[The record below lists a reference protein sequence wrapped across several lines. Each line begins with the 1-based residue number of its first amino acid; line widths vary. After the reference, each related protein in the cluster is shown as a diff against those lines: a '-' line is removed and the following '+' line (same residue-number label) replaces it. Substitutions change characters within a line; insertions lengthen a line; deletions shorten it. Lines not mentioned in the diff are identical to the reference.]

1 MASRSQRPVLAI
13 ALGALLP
20 AIALGAVALYAQGK
34 ASPAKAAAPPVTVP
48 VQQPAALTTPLL
60 SVRRSPSVLAQ
71 DLRTDLLVANA
82 TPLADSIG
90 ASSCLSLSLD
100 GRELVARNNDLL
112 VIPASNL
119 KIITAAVALEV
130 LGADFRFTT
139 TVVGPAPINGVVD
152 GDVYLV
158 GGGDPVL
165 SEQWYTQPNASRQ
178 RPPMHATSV
187 EGLADALVAAGVAQV
202 TGRIVGD
209 DSRYD
214 TERYPPDWANDV
226 RVSLDGGAVGA
237 LVINDSRSTNDAQ
250 SDQPAAKAAQTFAAL
265 LDDRGIAVGGSDA
278 STAPAGLGVLASV
291 QSAPLTDILNELL
304 ATSDNLTAEMLVKE
318 IGVAVAQS
326 GTRAA
331 GLQAM
336 LDRLNTWGVP
346 ITGLVFADGSGLS
359 HDNQLTCAALAAVLR
374 RGSATDGVGA
384 ALAVA
389 GQEGSTLA
397 GSFEQAGLVGVLQAK
412 SGTLHNPNEVKS
424 LSGYFVVSA
433 PDEIEFV
440 LLLNGASAVD
450 YATAWGQLAE
460 ALLATAAG
468 PEPDALGPSPWTAG
482 TP

>member
-1 MASRSQRPVLAI
+1 MASRSQRPVLALS
-13 ALGALLP
+13 LGVLLP
-20 AIALGAVALYAQGK
+20 AVAFGAFALFAHGQAN
-34 ASPAKAAAPPVTVP
+34 PAKAAEPPVTAP
-48 VQQPAALTTPLL
+48 VQQPPALTTPLL
-60 SVRRSPSVLAQ
+60 SVRRSPAVLAQ
-71 DLRTDLLVANA
+71 DRRVDLLVANA
-82 TPLADSIG
+82 SSLADSIDG
-90 ASSCLSLSLD
+90 SSCLSLGLD
-100 GRELVARNNDLL
+100 DRELVARNGDVP

-119 KIITAAVALEV
+119 KVITAAVALDV
-130 LGADFRFTT
+130 LGADFRYTT
-139 TVVGPAPINGVVD
+139 TVVGPAPVNGVVE

-165 SEQWYTQPNASRQ
+165 SEQWYTQASASRK

-187 EGLADALVAAGVAQV
+187 EGLADALVAAGVTQITGQV
-202 TGRIVGD
+202 LGD

-214 TERYPPDWANDV
+214 AERYPPDWANDV
-226 RVSLDGGAVGA
+226 EVSLDGGAVGA

-265 LDDRGIAVGGSDA
+265 LGDRGIAVGGADA
-278 STAPAGLGVLASV
+278 GVAPAGLGVLVSV

-304 ATSDNLTAEMLVKE
+304 ATSDNLTAEMMVKE

-336 LDRLNTWGVP
+336 LDRLNTWGVA
-346 ITGLVFADGSGLS
+346 TAGLVFTDGSGLS
-359 HDNQLTCAALAAVLR
+359 HENQLTCAALAGVLR

-384 ALAVA
+384 GLAVA

-397 GSFEQAGLVGVLQAK
+397 DSFEQDGLVGVLQGK
-412 SGTLHNPNEVKS
+412 TGTLHNPNEVKS
-424 LSGYFVVSA
+424 LSGYFVSS

-450 YATAWGQLAE
+450 YATAWDQLSA

-468 PEPDALGPSPWTAG
+468 PLPDVLGPLPWTAG
-482 TP
+482 SP